1 MTVCYT
7 RSLLLFLP
15 AIPRRNEISVSSPPP
30 ISNYGTTCPAT
41 KTRNNRSKSS
51 NSFLPTYPGS
61 SNILTSNEKNNFPKH
76 SDFCHITAPFSS
88 HPQEKK
94 KSIFFPSPMSFP
106 FYFPQDTEEDLKIS
120 PTRTM
125 ILPSKT
131 QKELKWSWL
140 THPCC
145 FKSQNSYFQAVSQ
158 QELQHILIIRLHLY
172 LPKLKQ
178 LPSK

>member
-1 MTVCYT
+1 MIVCYT

-61 SNILTSNEKNNFPKH
+61 SNILTSNEK
-76 SDFCHITAPFSS
+76 ITSTNTQIFATLQLPSLVI
-88 HPQEKK
+88 PRKKK

-120 PTRTM
+120 PTQTM

-145 FKSQNSYFQAVSQ
+145 FKSQNSYF
-158 QELQHILIIRLHLY
+158 
-172 LPKLKQ
+172 
-178 LPSK
+178 